1 MLMIPPPSF
10 VSLHNGY
17 FIQTALYVQSGTT
30 DSDLYKGFNKK
41 NVFSLNPF
49 LIHSHSTYRRCQRS
63 QHYMRDIQLN
73 GHNSIQGVH

>member
-30 DSDLYKGFNKK
+30 DSDLYKGFNKNMFFFK
-41 NVFSLNPF
+41 SIPIQHIAAVRDLN
-49 LIHSHSTYRRCQRS
+49 IICAIY
-63 QHYMRDIQLN
+63 N
-73 GHNSIQGVH
+73 